1 MGEGVE
7 KYMKSLLDEFLLS
20 LSMDALSSHRNFTGE
35 IFHYT
40 ALRNIEPI
48 LLNPQNKIVLWASQ
62 FDCLNDISEGTIVEP
77 CYHKVCQDLRDSGEI
92 SHNFFELISGIK
104 ASRNK
109 TFIVVKDNKLR
120 TYRGEYTTYI
130 ASFSQ
135 KNDLLPMWNYYSKGD
150 MFEGINLGMDSGAI
164 LSNFPTNFADGK
176 MRVCVSRVVYSAKEQ
191 EQIVKNFILELA
203 NKYKEGVESSVK
215 AVISMKLTS
224 LKMIFKQE
232 CFSHEQEVRIIVD
245 VANKYKDSFPIRYRT
260 NAGYFIPYIE
270 LTLGK
275 GALNSVTLGPFR
287 GTESQ
292 LGLQKKTLAQML
304 LSNQYSAN
312 INVSKVPVRY

>member
-1 MGEGVE
+1 
-7 KYMKSLLDEFLLS
+7 MKSLLDKFLLS
-20 LSMDALSSHRNFTGE
+20 LSIDALPGHTNFTGE

-40 ALRNIEPI
+40 ALRNIESI

-77 CYHKVCQDLRDSGEI
+77 CYHKACQDLRDSGEI
-92 SHNFFELISGIK
+92 STDFFELISGIK
-104 ASRNK
+104 ASRNE
-109 TFIVVKDNKLR
+109 TFITVENNKVR

-130 ASFSQ
+130 ASFSR

-150 MFEGINLGMDSGAI
+150 LFEGINLGMDAEAI
-164 LSNFPTNFADGK
+164 LANFPRNFADGK
-176 MRVCVSRVVYSAKEQ
+176 MRVYVSSVVYSAKEQ
-191 EQIVKNFILELA
+191 EQIIKNFIIELA
-203 NKYKEGVESSVK
+203 NKYKEGDESSVK
-215 AVISMKLTS
+215 AVVSMKLTS

-245 VANKYKDSFPIRYRT
+245 VANKYKNNFPIRYRT

-270 LTLGK
+270 LAIDK
-275 GALNSVTLGPFR
+275 EALKSVTLGPFR

-292 LGLQKKTLAQML
+292 LDLQKKTLAQML
-304 LSNQYSAN
+304 HSNHYSAN